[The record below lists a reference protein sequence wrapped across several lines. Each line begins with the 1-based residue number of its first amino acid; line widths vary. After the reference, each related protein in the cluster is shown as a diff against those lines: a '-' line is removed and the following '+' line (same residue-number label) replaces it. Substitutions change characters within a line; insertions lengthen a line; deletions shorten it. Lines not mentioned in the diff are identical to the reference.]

1 MAYIIDPLPRE
12 EVVKAIEFGSPARI
26 PMVFTKWWGEGL
38 YEQYGD
44 RLSQFEKYPEDVC
57 CLGFPSPSFD
67 RREDGFCWH
76 LPKVDTS
83 RFKGNDATIRLP
95 DWDYI
100 DELVANPPNV
110 NAPRLWDAQI
120 KQAEKARAEG
130 KYILIHHWSLMFER
144 IWNFRGMENLLADYY
159 EEPENVHKLHKLVC
173 DTELKLLEKA
183 VELIKP
189 DGYSFSDDLGSQNA
203 LMMSP
208 EMFRE
213 FIKPYYVRIWGY
225 THQHDI
231 HNWLHTCGCIKEI
244 IGDLIEAG
252 LDVLHPIQKHTM
264 DWNEIAAKWKGKIT
278 FWVGMDVQQTLRVGT
293 PDDVRE
299 EVRLMKRTFSSPEGG
314 MILASGNGI
323 VGGTPIENIEAFLNE
338 CCKSEF

>member
-1 MAYIIDPLPRE
+1 MSVIPKPLPRE
-12 EVVKAIEFGSPARI
+12 EVIKAIEFKTPSRI

-44 RLSQFEKYPEDVC
+44 RLSQFAEYPEDVC
-57 CLGFPSPSFD
+57 CIGFPCPSFE
-67 RREDGFCWH
+67 RRDDGFCWH
-76 LPKVDTS
+76 LPEVDASKFT
-83 RFKGNDATIRLP
+83 GNDATVRLP

-110 NAPRLWDAQI
+110 NAPGLWDKQI

-130 KYILIHHWSLMFER
+130 RYILIHHWSLMFER

-159 EEPENVHKLHKLVC
+159 EEPENVHKLHNLIC
-173 DTELKLLEKA
+173 DTELKLLEQA
-183 VELIKP
+183 IELIKP
-189 DGYSFSDDLGSQNA
+189 DGYSFSDDLGSQNS

-208 EMFRE
+208 AMFRE
-213 FIKPYYVRIWGY
+213 FIKPYYVKIWGN
-225 THQHDI
+225 THKYGI
-231 HNWLHTCGCIKEI
+231 HNWLHTCGCVEEI

-264 DWNEIAAKWKGKIT
+264 DWDEIAAKWKGKIT
-278 FWVGMDVQQTLRVGT
+278 FWAGMDVQQTLRFGT
-293 PDDVRE
+293 PEDVRK

-323 VGGTPIENIEAFLNE
+323 VGGTPFENIAAFLDE
-338 CCKSEF
+338 CCQTEF